1 MGEELARAAL
11 FGVVPFDDVGPQHA
25 GGAELGHLHE
35 VVGGDAHRETDLAGR
50 LVDGQPLVHQP
61 HEVFVAGRKGEGQLL
76 DDGRTGVR
84 KVLAR
89 HRHHAHALHR
99 GRTAHQTG
107 QHLEALLPAGRAERA
122 GERQTVD
129 DRIEHE
135 VHGSGLLPALLFDLR
150 QYGFHDVRDAFARK
164 DHFDGRQVDVAQQRL
179 DLGGRQLLRERE
191 AQRIDARVEQFE
203 RLGVGRFGA
212 LDRQALV
219 HAPHIVAPRTA
230 HIGKFARFGG
240 EEFETFEVFGAIVR
254 PDVEPFGCPPHQFA
268 LVIGPFEVYRN
279 HLFPLLGRNRR
290 EFGEQLFTLGICHN
304 YFEIRFVFNN
314 RSPLRTPFRPRHG
327 GGNARANFTLS

>member
-1 MGEELARAAL
+1 MRFVFEQQLDVAGDALRELVRLGERRVERRHLERMHAGDSRRHRLSRAAQHIDIGVVDRLVPRRGHGVGEELARAAL

-25 GGAELGHLHE
+25 GGAELGHLHK

-61 HEVFVAGRKGEGQLL
+61 HEVFVAGRKGEGQFL

-150 QYGFHDVRDAFARK
+150 QYGFHDVRDAFAR
-164 DHFDGRQVDVAQQRL
+164 
-179 DLGGRQLLRERE
+179 
-191 AQRIDARVEQFE
+191 
-203 RLGVGRFGA
+203 
-212 LDRQALV
+212 
-219 HAPHIVAPRTA
+219 
-230 HIGKFARFGG
+230 
-240 EEFETFEVFGAIVR
+240 
-254 PDVEPFGCPPHQFA
+254 
-268 LVIGPFEVYRN
+268 
-279 HLFPLLGRNRR
+279 
-290 EFGEQLFTLGICHN
+290 
-304 YFEIRFVFNN
+304 
-314 RSPLRTPFRPRHG
+314 
-327 GGNARANFTLS
+327 